1 MIQQLTRHTHFIF
14 KDTNRLKVKGR
25 KKKYTI
31 LTVTKR
37 KLEWFG

>member
-1 MIQQLTRHTHFIF
+1 MIQLLTRDTHFIF

-25 KKKYTI
+25 GKKYTM

-37 KLEWFG
+37 ELEWFR